1 MKNNIIISSILSIVL
16 YAGITSVAQAHE
28 EFRVHRCCY
37 STGANFLA
45 PALIGGVIGYELA
58 RPNTVY
64 VEPSVV
70 YAQPPVTMV
79 QQPPVGYHW
88 QQMMNPQTGQLQTV
102 LVPN

>member
-45 PALIGGVIGYELA
+45 PALIG
-58 RPNTVY
+58 
-64 VEPSVV
+64 
-70 YAQPPVTMV
+70 
-79 QQPPVGYHW
+79 
-88 QQMMNPQTGQLQTV
+88 
-102 LVPN
+102 